1 MDLGRLTLH
10 QLRVFRAVA
19 RHRSFTRAGEELGL
33 TQPAVS
39 AQIRALTELLGLPL
53 VESLGKQVHL
63 TGAGQVL
70 LEHAERVEAAV
81 QDLAEALE
89 ALRGGTRGRVRVG
102 ASTSIGTY
110 LFPFLIAEF
119 MSRHPG
125 IRVDLAIQ
133 NSEAIQQGVLR
144 GDVDVGY
151 VGTAVADPRLKARP
165 FLEEEIFFA
174 CAPAHPLAPRRR
186 VSPAELAVHPVFV
199 REPGSATRRT
209 MEALCRQRGV
219 VFPRMVQ
226 LGSVEAIKH
235 CVIAGLGVAYF
246 SELTVR
252 SERAS
257 GMLVRLRIP
266 DLQPRRTF
274 FEIIHRDKR
283 VLGPL
288 ERFTGFARRYAETA
302 RTGNPRPVS
311 PRGARSAPGTEGS

>member
-39 AQIRALTELLGLPL
+39 AQVRTLTKLLGLPL
-53 VESLGKQVHL
+53 VDSLGKRVHL
-63 TGAGQVL
+63 TDAGQVL

-81 QDLAEALE
+81 QHLGEALE
-89 ALRGGTRGRVRVG
+89 ALRGGARGRVRVG

-133 NSEAIQQGVLR
+133 NSEGIQQGVLR

-151 VGTAVADPRLKARP
+151 VGTAVADPRLEARP

-174 CAPAHPLAPRRR
+174 CAPTHPLASRRR
-186 VSPAELAVHPVFV
+186 VSPAELGAHPVFV

-219 VFPRMVQ
+219 VFPHVVQ

-235 CVIAGLGVAYF
+235 CVIAGLGVSYF

-252 SERAS
+252 SERAA
-257 GMLVRLRIP
+257 GRLVRLRVP

-274 FEIIHRDKR
+274 FQIVHRDKR
-283 VLGPL
+283 VFGPL
-288 ERFTGFARRYAETA
+288 ERFTGFARRYAEAARAGGLPPVSSATA
-302 RTGNPRPVS
+302 RP
-311 PRGARSAPGTEGS
+311 APDTAVP